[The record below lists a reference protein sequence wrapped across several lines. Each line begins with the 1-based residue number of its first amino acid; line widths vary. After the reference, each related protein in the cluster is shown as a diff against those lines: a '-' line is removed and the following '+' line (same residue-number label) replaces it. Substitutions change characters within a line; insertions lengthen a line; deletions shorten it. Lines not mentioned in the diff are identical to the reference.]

1 MLIIPLWRDTRK
13 LLTWVMFSQGATG
26 WLPGGLGGTCT
37 ICTSAGGKGAVG
49 PGTLDVAQGSGF
61 YQQSNPDS
69 TLSAAAA
76 QNFLAKTISSLH

>member
-26 WLPGGLGGTCT
+26 WLPGGLGGTRT

-49 PGTLDVAQGSGF
+49 LELWTWLGGLA
-61 YQQSNPDS
+61 S
-69 TLSAAAA
+69 TKGPTQTQHSA
-76 QNFLAKTISSLH
+76 LR